1 MSTAITMRSGLYP
14 VDIIG
19 SRVDATAQQ
28 ALRSDMQQVGILA
41 QAIRTAMAQARASG
55 VDTFAPD
62 SALLAVPVSSIST
75 ADLADWFA
83 DVIGHPYSAA
93 QAQPGLPD
101 YGALS
106 LAQWS
111 LAVEALEHRAARD
124 ASRLPPGAG
133 GGPQHANG
141 AWYVNGERYTLGEL
155 FIAVRMGSFANAEK
169 SIADELNTLQA
180 NGVLARDL
188 LAILTEMKR
197 ARIARATDSL
207 QAVDT
212 FEPAAD
218 FADLVIRMAPSRTLA
233 DISDYGTRL
242 KGSASYV
249 AKAIT
254 AYYNNLLAP
263 PAQQTT
269 ISREDYG
276 YTMDE
281 MQALFDTVN
290 ADNQVK
296 QIRVQSLEN
305 ARSTILDGLSGFLK
319 GFAGQNVAV
328 GRNL

>member
-1 MSTAITMRSGLYP
+1 MSTAITMRPGLYP
-14 VDIIG
+14 VEIIG
-19 SRVDATAQQ
+19 GELTANEQQVLRSGMQQ
-28 ALRSDMQQVGILA
+28 AGSLA

-55 VDTFAPD
+55 VDAFAPD
-62 SALLAVPVSSIST
+62 SALLDRSAAGIST
-75 ADLADWFA
+75 ADMADWFA
-83 DVIGHPYSAA
+83 FVIGRPYSAA

-124 ASRLPPGAG
+124 ASRLPPAAG

-180 NGVLARDL
+180 NGLLARDL
-188 LAILTEMKR
+188 LAVLAEMKR

-207 QAVDT
+207 QAPDT

-218 FADLVIRMAPSRTLA
+218 FADLVIRVTPNRSLA
-233 DISDYGTRL
+233 DISGYGTRL
-242 KGSASYV
+242 KGSESYV
-249 AKAIT
+249 AKAIA
-254 AYYNNLLAP
+254 AYYDNLVLP

-281 MQALFDTVN
+281 VQALFDTVN

-305 ARSTILDGLSGFLK
+305 ARSTILEGLSGFLK
-319 GFAGQNVAV
+319 GFAGQNTVV